1 MNLFNEYYS
10 SEMQFMLTIFA
21 LNRPFSLEEA
31 CRIAEM
37 SHIYSDRYR
46 LIESTKSLL
55 DKWVNNDLLK
65 IIEAHNKTLYAVPT
79 IRDTSNALNKIIQ
92 PFVMPINNIE
102 SEYLT
107 EVLKT
112 KEAALFFDKV
122 PDCIKDIESSKKFS
136 CIRNCYS
143 QGRMSE
149 FQTISHDNFTKIIHA
164 IYERKRI
171 TYSYTTRTDSVPK
184 ICNIIPYRIEFSVFD
199 GRWWLILYDEEKD
212 DTVKARLQNIH
223 NVSLSV
229 RHNIDEAIIKKAIKR
244 HLSEQYAVLQI
255 KNQNNA
261 FERCY
266 MLFEDMPDMSSK
278 RRDSDK
284 AELKFRFFDWDK
296 ELIIKKLLYLG
307 KYVTLVE
314 PKEIVNEVIYRLKNS
329 MSGSEKI
336 NSVNEISQ

>member
-10 SEMQFMLTIFA
+10 SEMQFILTIFA

-31 CRIAEM
+31 CRIAET
-37 SHIYSDRYR
+37 SHIYADRYR
-46 LIESTKSLL
+46 LMESVRALL

-65 IIEAHNKTLYAVPT
+65 IIEANNKTLYAVST

-102 SEYLT
+102 SEYLAEAFRT
-107 EVLKT
+107 N
-112 KEAALFFDKV
+112 EAALFFDKV
-122 PDCIKDIESSKKFS
+122 PDCIKGLESSEKFS

-149 FQTISHDNFTKIIHA
+149 FQAISRDNFTKIIHA
-164 IYERKRI
+164 IYERRHI
-171 TYSYTTRTDSVPK
+171 AYSYTTRMDPIPK

-199 GRWWLILYDEEKD
+199 GRLWLILYDEEKD
-212 DTVKARLQNIH
+212 DTVKARLKNIH
-223 NVSLSV
+223 NVSLSDS
-229 RHNIDEAIIKKAIKR
+229 HNVEEAIIEKAIKR
-244 HLSEQYAVLQI
+244 HMSEQYAVLHI

-278 RRDSDK
+278 RIDSDK

-296 ELIIKKLLYLG
+296 ELIVKKLLYLG

-314 PKEIVNEVIYRLKNS
+314 PKEIVNEVISRLKNS
-329 MSGSEKI
+329 MSGSEGSEK
-336 NSVNEISQ
+336 